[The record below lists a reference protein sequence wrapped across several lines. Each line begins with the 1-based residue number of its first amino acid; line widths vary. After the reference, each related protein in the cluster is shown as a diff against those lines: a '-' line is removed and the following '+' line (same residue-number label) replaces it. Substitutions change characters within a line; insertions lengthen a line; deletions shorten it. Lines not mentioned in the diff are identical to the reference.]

1 MMPSQK
7 KKASST
13 GHNYKGFVAGS
24 LSGVAKVTGKKITES
39 IEPHADE
46 FPVGHPFDT
55 IKVRLQTTNSSHFAG
70 PMHCVRQTIRHEGL
84 SALYKGFT
92 PPLIGWMFMDS
103 ILLGS
108 FNVYR
113 QYLKRRE
120 LFSSPE
126 VNSCFAHGV
135 AGGLAGWTVSFIAAP
150 VEHIKARLQIQYAS
164 SNTRLYSGPIDC
176 TSKIYRHH
184 GISGVFRGLSAT
196 LIFRSFF
203 SIFWATYDVVNRRL
217 HEHTQLSTPLIN
229 FLAGGVSAQAYWLA
243 GYPTDVGKQRIMTDP
258 MGGSSGDG
266 QRRFWRWRDAAKAVY
281 TESGWRGFW
290 RGFAPCFLR
299 AFPANAMAVMTF
311 EGAMRAMSTVDTDSS
326 ARTL

>member
-1 MMPSQK
+1 MASITAEQAHGPSYQDDVKSQK
-7 KKASST
+7 KTSSS
-13 GHNYKGFVAGS
+13 GHNYKGFIAGS
-24 LSGVAKVTGKKITES
+24 LSGVAKVT
-39 IEPHADE
+39 
-46 FPVGHPFDT
+46 VGHPFDT
-55 IKVRLQTTNSSHFAG
+55 IKVRLQTTNSSHFTG

-84 SALYKGFT
+84 GALYKGFT

-113 QYLKRRE
+113 QHLKQRE
-120 LFSSPE
+120 FFSSRE

-150 VEHIKARLQIQYAS
+150 VEHIKARLQIHHPH
-164 SNTRLYSGPIDC
+164 L
-176 TSKIYRHH
+176 SK
-184 GISGVFRGLSAT
+184 L
-196 LIFRSFF
+196 L
-203 SIFWATYDVVNRRL
+203 SIFWAIYDVVNRRL

-243 GYPTDVGKQRIMTDP
+243 GYPTDVVKQRIMTDP
-258 MGGSSGDG
+258 MGGGSGDG
-266 QRRFWRWRDAAKAVY
+266 QRRFWRWRDEAKAVY

-311 EGAMRAMSTVDTDSS
+311 EGAMRAMSTVDDDSS